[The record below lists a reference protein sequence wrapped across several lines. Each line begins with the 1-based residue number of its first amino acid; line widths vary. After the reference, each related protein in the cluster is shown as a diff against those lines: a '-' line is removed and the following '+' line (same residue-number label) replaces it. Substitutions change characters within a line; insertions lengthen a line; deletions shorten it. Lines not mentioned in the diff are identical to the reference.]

1 MKELI
6 KTLFNNASSYNKRRF
21 FTHLIA
27 MSLILVFVGASC
39 TNSLDGRNSD
49 DPIASIIGIFAD
61 IVFGN
66 GSDVGVIQV
75 STEALPPGS
84 TIEFNGNPI
93 CLFNEDIVL
102 DNNGEAFANFL
113 GPIFI
118 LDGATLRAALES
130 EDGLLSVAIAEPI
143 AVEITTSEGLV
154 QKKTGS
160 ATVRPTGIIPPEEVE
175 DVTFDPMAPPVP
187 VAFTFQAVGVA
198 AGMDVEVEVLNGL
211 GTVET
216 TPVLGNGTF
225 VVNFTPSGAGDAI
238 LCVSIILANPSDTNS
253 QCPNVPE
260 EARTAEECIL
270 IPITEPA
277 PTPSPTPGP

>member
-1 MKELI
+1 LREKVGVLS
-6 KTLFNNASSYNKRRF
+6 NNSKRF
-21 FTHLIA
+21 F
-27 MSLILVFVGASC
+27 SLLVLSVLLFTMLSC
-39 TNSLDGRNSD
+39 TDGLDSEGDSEN
-49 DPIASIIGIFAD
+49 PIASIIGIFAD
-61 IVFGN
+61 TVFGN
-66 GSDVGVIQV
+66 GSNVGVIQV

-84 TIEFNGNPI
+84 AIEFNGNPI
-93 CLFNEDIVL
+93 CIFNESVVL

-118 LDGATLRAALES
+118 LDGVTLREALES

-143 AVEITTSEGLV
+143 AVEITTTEGLV
-154 QKKTGS
+154 QSKVGS
-160 ATVRPTGIIPPEEVE
+160 ATVLPTGIIPPDEIEE
-175 DVTFDPMAPPVP
+175 VTFDPMVPPVP
-187 VAFTFQAVGVA
+187 VAFTFQAIGFA
-198 AGMDVEVEVLNGL
+198 AGTDVGVEVLNGL

-270 IPITEPA
+270 IPITEPE
-277 PTPSPTPGP
+277 PSPSPSPTPGP